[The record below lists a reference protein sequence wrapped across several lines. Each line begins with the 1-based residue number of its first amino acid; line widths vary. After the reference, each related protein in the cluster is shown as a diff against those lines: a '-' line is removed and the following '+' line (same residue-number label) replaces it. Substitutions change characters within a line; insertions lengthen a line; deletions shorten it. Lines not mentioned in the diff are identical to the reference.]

1 MANVVEVNG
10 TFAIIKVEA
19 RDSRAEAL
27 ILADVKT
34 DKETKKKYYPTRAV
48 YSNELKL
55 ISDLINLSVNRG
67 VFLQSINSISDV
79 IKESQRIA
87 ELGQQA
93 LIQLNTKSELH

>member
-10 TFAIIKVEA
+10 TFAIIKIEA
-19 RDSRAEAL
+19 QGTNPGAL

-34 DKETKKKYYPTRAV
+34 DKETKEKHYPTRAV

-67 VFLQSINSISDV
+67 LFHQSITNISDV
-79 IKESQRIA
+79 IKESHRVA
-87 ELGQQA
+87 ELGRQA
-93 LIQLNTKSELH
+93 LIQLNKKSELH

>member
-1 MANVVEVNG
+1 MTNVVEVNG

-19 RDSRAEAL
+19 RDSSAEAL

-67 VFLQSINSISDV
+67 VFHQSIKNISDV
-79 IKESQRIA
+79 IKESHRVA
-87 ELGQQA
+87 ELGRQA
-93 LIQLNTKSELH
+93 LIQLNKKSELH

>member
-1 MANVVEVNG
+1 MTNVVEVNG

-19 RDSRAEAL
+19 RDSSADAL

-67 VFLQSINSISDV
+67 VFHQSIKNISDV
-79 IKESQRIA
+79 IKESRRVA
-87 ELGQQA
+87 ELGRQA
-93 LIQLNTKSELH
+93 LIQLNKKSELH

>member
-1 MANVVEVNG
+1 MTNVVEVNG

-19 RDSRAEAL
+19 RDSSAEAL

-34 DKETKKKYYPTRAV
+34 DKETKKKYYLTRAV

-67 VFLQSINSISDV
+67 VFHQSITNISDV
-79 IKESQRIA
+79 VKESRRVA
-87 ELGQQA
+87 ELGRQA
-93 LIQLNTKSELH
+93 LIQLNKKSELH

>member
-1 MANVVEVNG
+1 MTNFVEVNG

-19 RDSRAEAL
+19 RDSSAEAL

-87 ELGQQA
+87 ELGRQA
-93 LIQLNTKSELH
+93 LNQLNNKSELH

>member
-10 TFAIIKVEA
+10 TFAIIKIEA
-19 RDSRAEAL
+19 QGTTPEAL

-34 DKETKKKYYPTRAV
+34 DKETKEKHYPTRAV

-67 VFLQSINSISDV
+67 VFHQSITNISDV
-79 IKESQRIA
+79 IKESHRVA
-87 ELGQQA
+87 ELGRQA
-93 LIQLNTKSELH
+93 LIKLNKKSELH

>member
-1 MANVVEVNG
+1 MTNVVEVNG

-19 RDSRAEAL
+19 RDSSAEAL
-27 ILADVKT
+27 ILADVKN

-93 LIQLNTKSELH
+93 LNQLNNKSELH

>member
-1 MANVVEVNG
+1 MTNVVEVNG

-19 RDSRAEAL
+19 RDSSAEAL

-67 VFLQSINSISDV
+67 VFHQSITNIRDV
-79 IKESQRIA
+79 IKESRRVA
-87 ELGQQA
+87 ELGRQA
-93 LIQLNTKSELH
+93 LIQLNKKSELH

>member
-1 MANVVEVNG
+1 MANAVEVNG
-10 TFAIIKVEA
+10 TFAIIKIEA
-19 RDSRAEAL
+19 QGTNPEAL

-34 DKETKKKYYPTRAV
+34 DKETKEKHYPTRAV

-93 LIQLNTKSELH
+93 LNQLNNKSELH

>member
-55 ISDLINLSVNRG
+55 ISDLINFIR
-67 VFLQSINSISDV
+67 
-79 IKESQRIA
+79 
-87 ELGQQA
+87 
-93 LIQLNTKSELH
+93 